1 MNQKSVWWL
10 ALLAL
15 LGFAAG
21 AAFWWQQQQLP
32 PLPKASE
39 ASLAQAAPAVA
50 SPAAASAAAASTP
63 GIRYPIEAAG
73 SATSNAPSAAL
84 PQASGVDAYLSE
96 ALAELLGRKAV
107 LSLLSVDHFAVRVV
121 TTVDNLAR
129 PHAASRLWPVN
140 PMASRFV
147 TTPAADGR
155 VIGADNAARYT
166 AFVQLI
172 GSVDAARTV
181 ALYKRLYP
189 LFQRAYESLGYAGG
203 YFNDRLVEVI
213 DHLLET
219 PELAGPLKVRLTE
232 VKGPVQPARPWVM
245 YEFEDPSLEA
255 RSAGQK
261 MLLRMGPSNARPL
274 KAKLAELRR
283 LIVRAEVAR

>member
-1 MNQKSVWWL
+1 MNQRSIWWV
-10 ALLAL
+10 ALLAVVGL
-15 LGFAAG
+15 LAG
-21 AAFWWQQQQLP
+21 AAFWWQQQQRRP
-32 PLPKASE
+32 VPE
-39 ASLAQAAPAVA
+39 ASTAPRAQTAAPV
-50 SPAAASAAAASTP
+50 AASAAPASAA
-63 GIRYPIEAAG
+63 GIRHPIDAAG
-73 SATSNAPSAAL
+73 TAATDTGAKALPSAAN
-84 PQASGVDAYLSE
+84 ADAYVTE
-96 ALAELLGRKAV
+96 ALLELWGRKAV
-107 LSLLSVDHFAVRVV
+107 LSLLSVDNFATRTV

-147 TTPAADGR
+147 TIPSADGR
-155 VIGADNAARYT
+155 VIGADNDGRYA
-166 AFVQLI
+166 AFVQFVN
-172 GSVDAARTV
+172 SMDAARTV
-181 ALYKRLYP
+181 ALYKRWYP
-189 LFQRAYESLGYAGG
+189 LFQHAYESLGYAGG

-219 PELAGPLKVRLTE
+219 PELSGPIKVRLTE

-245 YEFEDPSLEA
+245 YEFDDPSLEA

-261 MLLRMGPSNARPL
+261 MLLRMGASNARLL